1 MLVSDVASAGGAEK
15 LSRRLAASLAAEGLG
30 ETSLASVYAPHAGEQ
45 DLRPLLP
52 EGVKYLGDL
61 GLEAPPLRLQRAARH
76 LRDLIRRERIDI
88 VEASLMGPSSVA
100 GLACRGT
107 SALLVVGVHAVYGS
121 GVYPLPWHK
130 RVVWRWLLGRA
141 NGIYAVS
148 AHALEDWSALMR
160 LDARAPVPHRV
171 IHNSIEPEFFENDPG
186 ARARVRGEFGI
197 GASVPLILYV
207 GRIAR
212 GKGVETVLDVA
223 DALARERGA
232 ETLIAGSLHDAGDEF
247 EDEFR
252 RRSGAPHVHYAGQR
266 ADVPSLMRASD
277 VLVLPTRSEA
287 FGLVVAE
294 AGATGLGVVAS
305 KSPGVREAS
314 QGATVDLVD
323 GFDMDDWV
331 RATRDALLAPPA
343 PDHSRV
349 RPLGEKERA
358 RTFFEFATSLRQMP
372 SGS

>member
-107 SALLVVGVHAVYGS
+107 S
-121 GVYPLPWHK
+121 LPWHK

-277 VLVLPTRSEA
+277 VLVFPTRSEA

-294 AGATGLGVVAS
+294 AVATGLGVVAS